1 MNIETRDLFVFF
13 FFFLKQVLSLNMELT
28 NLAML
33 ASHEL
38 LGSGPYPQHLRL
50 QMRTAIL
57 RFP

>member
-13 FFFLKQVLSLNMELT
+13 FLRQVLSLNMELT

-33 ASHEL
+33 DSHEL
-38 LGSGPYPQHLRL
+38 PGSGPYPQHLRL